1 MGKFSDYEYRKQPGF
16 DMNTFKGANQ
26 SIPMKTVVIH
36 CFDPRAV
43 EIPQAVAEYFG
54 DEVCPGDETVL
65 SDAIAHEVTQ
75 PLTAMM
81 ANAAAGLRWLDG
93 ATPDLDE
100 AKTAFNQIVAAGQR
114 VAAVIERVQAIL
126 RKGRSEHDRVQHQR
140 ARPGN
145 HKVPGRFTASRVRRV
160 TVLEQKAVKIC
171 WADS

>member
-1 MGKFSDYEYRKQPGF
+1 MFYTVVKRQRSKKMGKFSDYEYRKQPRF

-54 DEVCPGDETVL
+54 DEVCPAVL
-65 SDAIAHEVTQ
+65 SNAIAHEVTQ

-126 RKGRSEHDRVQHQR
+126 RKGDLNTTAFNTNELVRETIKFVEDSLHC
-140 ARPGN
+140 AR
-145 HKVPGRFTASRVRRV
+145 
-160 TVLEQKAVKIC
+160 EE
-171 WADS
+171 

>member
-1 MGKFSDYEYRKQPGF
+1 MLYTVVRRQLSKKMGKFSDYEYRKHPGF

-36 CFDPRAV
+36 CFDPQAV

-65 SDAIAHEVTQ
+65 SNAIAHEVTQ

-81 ANAAAGLRWLDG
+81 ANAAAGLRWLDR

-100 AKTAFNQIVAAGQR
+100 AKTAFNQIVADGQR
-114 VAAVIERVQAIL
+114 VAAVIERVQAIF
-126 RKGRSEHDRVQHQR
+126 RKGDLNTHAFNTNELVREAIKLVKDSLHR
-140 ARPGN
+140 AR
-145 HKVPGRFTASRVRRV
+145 
-160 TVLEQKAVKIC
+160 EE
-171 WADS
+171 